1 MSNDLQTM
9 RHLQQENIRLR
20 SENSGVKSHL
30 LRVQQ
35 GIRALIDLQDNLDTI
50 TSDTHVYSL
59 LNNILFA
66 ALNAVDST
74 DGSLL
79 LMDDET
85 EELVFV
91 DVIGEARDT
100 LMNYRISVNDGVV
113 GWVARNKEPRL
124 VEDVKRSSMFSSRV
138 DQDTGFKTTSLI
150 CVPLVDGARVLGVL
164 EVVNTR
170 TGRPFGEGDMDI
182 MILVARLA
190 SIAIARLEETAAS
203 EGGNTPD

>member
-1 MSNDLQTM
+1 MSSDLQTM

-20 SENSGVKSHL
+20 SENTSIKSHL

-35 GIRALIDLQDNLDTI
+35 GVRALIDLQDNLDTI

-79 LMDDET
+79 LMDDDA

-100 LMNYRISVNDGVV
+100 LLNYRISINDGVA
-113 GWVARNKEPRL
+113 GWVARNREPRL
-124 VEDVKRSSMFSSRV
+124 VEDVKRSAFFTSRV
-138 DQDTGFKTTSLI
+138 DQDTGFKTTSLL
-150 CVPLVDGARVLGVL
+150 CVPLQDENGVMGVL

-182 MILVARLA
+182 MILVGRLA
-190 SIAIARLEETAAS
+190 SIAIRKLEAS
-203 EGGNTPD
+203 GEG